1 MFPKPKYYYY
11 YHYYY
16 YCYHHYYCFCLPNLK
31 FGQPFGDWQA
41 AISSP
46 DTLCDCMWSEVCE
59 EMLLK
64 RLFFSQWF
72 YNIPTKACKF
82 FWWISYLQFGCRW
95 LLMNAYYLSTC
106 WYDTMWHGW
115 WSQKPWQLP
124 WDIFVELCHQFLLVK
139 FTNCPVNHMPC
150 AIPRGQMLNICSLF
164 LVIIQVLSAE
174 KCHHTENV
182 NKHGG
187 NPAEII

>member
-1 MFPKPKYYYY
+1 M
-11 YHYYY
+11 
-16 YCYHHYYCFCLPNLK
+16 
-31 FGQPFGDWQA
+31 
-41 AISSP
+41 S
-46 DTLCDCMWSEVCE
+46 
-59 EMLLK
+59 LK
-64 RLFFSQWF
+64 RLFFSRWF
-72 YNIPTKACKF
+72 YNIQTKACRF
-82 FWWISYLQFGCRW
+82 FWRINHLQFGCRW

-106 WYDTMWHGW
+106 WHDTMWHGW

-150 AIPRGQMLNICSLF
+150 AIPKGQMLNICSLF

-182 NKHGG
+182 SIKYWQSSWNYVIRQMG
-187 NPAEII
+187 NVTAVNYQLIDELGWLAMHLRR